1 MTAQPG
7 PEGASP
13 SDAPPV
19 CPRHPD
25 RVAYVRCQRC
35 ERPVCPQCQRPAA
48 VGVQCVD
55 CVKGQ
60 AKTVRTARTVFGG
73 SAGAAQQPVVTMS
86 IIALCAVA
94 FVLQHV
100 VPPDADGNDFTDRF
114 MFVPMLALSEPWRFL
129 TSAFLHSPGFLLHI
143 AFNMYALW
151 LVGPYLESLLGR
163 IRFAALYLLSAFG
176 GSVGVLLLASP
187 DPQSSGWGRGVVGAS
202 GAVFGLWGAL
212 IVINRRMGR
221 DSAGMITLIVINGA
235 IGFVP
240 GLNIAWQGHLGGLL
254 TGLAVAAV
262 IAYAPKERRALLH
275 PVGLAAVALLLVVL
289 IAVKVATVPAGL
301 I

>member
-73 SAGAAQQPVVTMS
+73 SAGPGERPVVTMS
-86 IIALCAVA
+86 IIALCAAA
-94 FVLQHV
+94 FALQLV
-100 VPPDADGNDFTDRF
+100 VPPDSAGEDFTARF
-114 MFVPMLALSEPWRFL
+114 MFVPELALSEPWRFL

-163 IRFAALYLLSAFG
+163 ARFAVVYLLSAFG
-176 GSVGVLLLASP
+176 GSVGVLVLASP
-187 DPQSSGWGRGVVGAS
+187 DPLSSSWSRGVVGAS

-221 DSAGMITLIVINGA
+221 DSAGMIALIAINGA
-235 IGFVP
+235 IGFFP

-254 TGLAVAAV
+254 TGLAAAAV
-262 IAYAPKERRALLH
+262 IAYAPKERRELLH

-289 IAVKVATVPAGL
+289 IVAKVATVPAGL

>member
-1 MTAQPG
+1 MTSLPDPG
-7 PEGASP
+7 GAP
-13 SDAPPV
+13 SADAPPV

-48 VGVQCVD
+48 VGIQCVD

-60 AKTVRTARTVFGG
+60 AGTVRRARTVFGG
-73 SAGAAQQPVVTMS
+73 SAGVAERPVITMS
-86 IIALCAVA
+86 IIGLCVA
-94 FVLQHV
+94 AFGLQLV
-100 VPPDADGNDFTDRF
+100 VPPDAFGQDFTTRF
-114 MFVPMLALSEPWRFL
+114 MFEPDLALSEPWRFL
-129 TSAFLHSPGFLLHI
+129 TAAFLHSPTFVLHI

-151 LVGPYLESLLGR
+151 LVGPYLESLLGQA
-163 IRFAALYLLSAFG
+163 RFAAVYLLSALG

-187 DPQSSGWGRGVVGAS
+187 AQDSSSWVRPVVGAS

-221 DSAGMITLIVINGA
+221 DNAGMIALIVINGV
-235 IGFVP
+235 IGFLP
-240 GLNIAWQGHLGGLL
+240 NLNIAWQGHLGGLV
-254 TGLAVAAV
+254 TGSVAAAV

-275 PVGLAAVALLLVVL
+275 PLGLAAVAVALVLLTAL
-289 IAVKVATVPAGL
+289 KVATVPAGL

>member
-1 MTAQPG
+1 VTAVPEPVEG
-7 PEGASP
+7 PP

-55 CVKGQ
+55 CVKEQ

-73 SAGAAQQPVVTMS
+73 SAVATRPVITMTIIGLCLAAFGLQQVVG
-86 IIALCAVA
+86 VD
-94 FVLQHV
+94 QNG
-100 VPPDADGNDFTDRF
+100 DDFTSRF
-114 MFVPMLALSEPWRFL
+114 MFVPVLALSEPWRFL
-129 TSAFLHSPGFLLHI
+129 TSAFLHSPSFLLHI

-163 IRFAALYLLSAFG
+163 VRFVAVYLLSALG
-176 GSVGVLLLASP
+176 GSVGVLLLARPAADS
-187 DPQSSGWGRGVVGAS
+187 QSWFTGVVGAS

-212 IVINRRMGR
+212 MVINRRLGR
-221 DSAGMITLIVINGA
+221 DNAGMIALIVINGV
-235 IGFVP
+235 IGFFP
-240 GLNIAWQGHLGGLL
+240 GLHIAWQGHLGGLV
-254 TGLAVAAV
+254 TGAAAACV

-275 PVGLAAVALLLVVL
+275 PLGLAAVAVVLLLLVV
-289 IAVKVATVPAGL
+289 IKAATVPAGL